1 MFTIT
6 THTVSEPQEK
16 VRLYDYC
23 NRMFND
29 YIPSHKGIKKALKR
43 GEFYVDNKIGK
54 SGDWVK
60 EGQTIELRDLE
71 LTPPKPYPM
80 ELKVIFEDDFLAIIH
95 KPAGISVSG
104 NQYRTIQNAI
114 IHQVNPSS
122 QQDALKWPRPV
133 HRLDNPT
140 SGLLV
145 IAKTANAII
154 RLSHQFKE
162 RKVSKTYTAIVM
174 GIPLEQGKI
183 NTPINGQQAHT
194 TYKRLEHINSLR
206 STSLALLQL
215 HPHTG
220 RTHQLRIH
228 CAESGFPI
236 LGDVQ
241 YGPKGG
247 TLLHKGLFLCATELS
262 LRHPMTNELISFHID
277 PPDKFCI
284 QMKREARRW
293 KKFNDGV

>member
-1 MFTIT
+1 MFVLA
-6 THTVSEPQEK
+6 THTVPFVQEDI
-16 VRLYDYC
+16 RLYDYC
-23 NRMFND
+23 TRIFSD
-29 YIPSHKGIKKALKR
+29 YIPSRKGIKKALKR
-43 GEFYVDNKIGK
+43 GEIYIDNEIGK

-60 EGQTIELRDLE
+60 EGQVIELRDLE
-71 LTPPKPYPM
+71 LTPPKSYPM
-80 ELKVIFEDDFLAIIH
+80 ELTIVFEDDELAIIY
-95 KPAGISVSG
+95 KPPGISVNG

-114 IHQVNPSS
+114 IDKLQPSN
-122 QQDALKWPRPV
+122 QKDALKWPRPV

-154 RLSHQFKE
+154 HLSKQFKE

-174 GIPLEQGKI
+174 GIPPPSGEI
-183 NTPINGQQAHT
+183 NTPINDREAHT
-194 TYKRLEHINSLR
+194 SYMLLKNIKSLR
-206 STSLALLQL
+206 SESLSLLQL

-241 YGPKGG
+241 YGPKGN
-247 TLLHKGLFLCATELS
+247 TLLHKGLFLCATALT
-262 LRHPMTNELISFHID
+262 LHHPNNDKLISFQID
-277 PPDKFCI
+277 PPDKFRI
-284 QMKREARRW
+284 QMEREEKRWR
-293 KKFNDGV
+293 KFNEQA